1 MSRFL
6 RFCVEETLAG
16 RASELKEFTLGLGVF
31 DRPPDFDPRTDPIVR
46 VEARRLRDKLA
57 TYYRSDGA
65 SDDLVLELPKGG
77 YAPRLRVLRPENTAG
92 SRTPAAPSESR
103 SIRLAVLPFENLTTN
118 RTGDDYFSEG
128 LSEELIHLLTR
139 IPGLEV
145 IAWTTSARLAATG
158 SDHAAQSMFERLDLQ
173 YYIRGAV
180 RTAAG
185 NQVRVSVQLVELPAS
200 RYVWSEVYERAV
212 GDLLSMESEIA
223 QAIAARL
230 QVSFTIP
237 KRRLPPPA
245 HGSEEHSLYLM
256 GRFHTNRRTAEGMAK
271 AVECYERAISMRPDF
286 ALAYAGL
293 SEAYSLLAV
302 YGAKA
307 PGETVPQARA
317 AAMRALELDAD
328 EAGAS
333 ANASLGL
340 IVGMHDWNW
349 AEAEQLYRKALACD
363 PNYAT
368 AHHWI
373 ATDLLC
379 ALGRLDEA
387 MHHAMIARR
396 LDPLSQIIAEG
407 PGFVSLLRRD
417 FLVAL
422 QHYQSLIDFDPL
434 FYMVHTS
441 MGRIYTQMGRYDE
454 AVEVLRKGRKLAGD
468 LAFRVDGA
476 LGQALAL
483 SGRTNEAREVLLRL
497 HERSREVFVPS
508 TAKAIIHL
516 GLGEHDTALDYLEK
530 AVDLHEFSVG
540 LAKIHPIYDPVRHT
554 ARFQALLRRMNLLP

>member
-6 RFCVEETLAG
+6 RFCVEETLAD
-16 RASELKEFTLGLGVF
+16 RASEIKEFTLGLGVF
-31 DRPPDFDPRTDPIVR
+31 DRPVDFDPRTDPIVR

-57 TYYRSDGA
+57 NYYRNEGA
-65 SDDLVLELPKGG
+65 GDELILELPKGG
-77 YAPRLRVLRPENTAG
+77 YAPRLQVRVGSKKDVEPPPAPLPPE
-92 SRTPAAPSESR
+92 PAR
-103 SIRLAVLPFENLTTN
+103 SIRLAVLPFENLGN
-118 RTGDDYFSEG
+118 RAGDYFSGG

-139 IPGLEV
+139 IQGLEV
-145 IAWTTSARLAATG
+145 IAWTTSARLAA
-158 SDHAAQSMFERLDLQ
+158 AESMFDRLDLQ

-180 RTAAG
+180 RTASG
-185 NQVRVSVQLVELPAS
+185 NQVRVSVQLVEVAAR
-200 RYVWSEVYERAV
+200 RYVWSEVYERPV
-212 GDLLSMESEIA
+212 GDLLAMESEIA

-237 KRRLPPPA
+237 KRKLPPPA

-271 AVECYERAISMRPDF
+271 AVECFERAIAMRPEF

-302 YGAKA
+302 YGARA
-307 PGETVPQARA
+307 PGEVVPQARA

-349 AEAEQLYRKALACD
+349 EAAESLYRKALTCD

-387 MHHAMIARR
+387 MHHAVIARR

-417 FLVAL
+417 FNVAL

-441 MGRIYTQMGRYDE
+441 MGRIYTQLGRYEE
-454 AVEVLRKGRKLAGD
+454 AVEVFKKGRKLAGD

-483 SGRTNEAREVLLRL
+483 SGRATEAREVLRRL
-497 HERSREVFVPS
+497 HERSRDVFVPS
-508 TAKAIIHL
+508 TAIAIVHL
-516 GLGEHDTALDYLEK
+516 GLGEYDTALDYLER
-530 AVDLHEFSVG
+530 AVDLHEFSIG
-540 LAKIHPIYDPVRHT
+540 LAKTHPIYDPVRHT
-554 ARFQALLRRMNLLP
+554 VRFQALLRRMNLLP